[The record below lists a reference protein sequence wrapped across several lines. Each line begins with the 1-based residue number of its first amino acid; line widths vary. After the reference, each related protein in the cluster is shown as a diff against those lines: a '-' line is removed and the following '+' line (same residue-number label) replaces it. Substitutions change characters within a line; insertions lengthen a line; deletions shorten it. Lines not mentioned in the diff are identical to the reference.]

1 MTATRPSAFRRALLE
16 LGRIAPAL
24 ACGALLAVALVARSA
39 DQTTTARP
47 VTARP
52 PLEAVP
58 VSPMSKNLQAKMSF
72 TLEVASVAQLK
83 RALLL
88 VRDVRGVLSATRR

>member
-1 MTATRPSAFRRALLE
+1 M
-16 LGRIAPAL
+16 
-24 ACGALLAVALVARSA
+24 AVALVARSA

-58 VSPMSKNLQAKMSF
+58 VSPMSKNLQAKMRQCNAAADGKKLQGAPRETYLKGCMAPPRKPETPARS
-72 TLEVASVAQLK
+72 TAS
-83 RALLL
+83 R
-88 VRDVRGVLSATRR
+88 